1 MYYRKLII
9 LTLFAFLIWI
19 IPFLLTLSLSK
30 DNNAQG
36 SFISENK
43 EEGNSVVQ
51 KIFDA
56 YSQDNKAEVFR
67 LIFFNNLKVATIN
80 IIGGMF
86 LGLGT
91 FVNLLFNGFYA
102 AIVFSSIYQNGME
115 VTKIIEHTAPHSFE
129 MIGIWLSGGL
139 GFYITSLIL
148 NVMFKNIKPKTKDIK
163 TIIVSII
170 GINLIILLAAY
181 VEAYFSVN

>member
-1 MYYRKLII
+1 
-9 LTLFAFLIWI
+9 
-19 IPFLLTLSLSK
+19 
-30 DNNAQG
+30 
-36 SFISENK
+36 
-43 EEGNSVVQ
+43 
-51 KIFDA
+51 
-56 YSQDNKAEVFR
+56 
-67 LIFFNNLKVATIN
+67 
-80 IIGGMF
+80 
-86 LGLGT
+86 
-91 FVNLLFNGFYA
+91 
-102 AIVFSSIYQNGME
+102 
-115 VTKIIEHTAPHSFE
+115 

>member
-1 MYYRKLII
+1 MYYKKIFI
-9 LTLFAFLIWI
+9 STLLAFLIWI
-19 IPFLLTLSLSK
+19 TPFLLTLLLSK
-30 DNNAQG
+30 DNNVQNF
-36 SFISENK
+36 FIPENK
-43 EEGNSVVQ
+43 EEDNIVQ

-56 YSQDNKAEVFR
+56 YSQDDKAEAFR
-67 LIFFNNLKVATIN
+67 LIFLNNSKVAIIN
-80 IIGGMF
+80 IIGGML

-115 VTKIIEHTAPHSFE
+115 VAKIIEHTAPHSFE

-139 GFYITSLIL
+139 GFYIALLML
-148 NVMFKNIKPKTKDIK
+148 NMMFKNIKPKTKDIK
-163 TIIVSII
+163 AIIVSII
-170 GINLIILLAAY
+170 GVFLIILLAAY